1 MSDISKEIEALAPKP
16 GFSGAEYNHVAK
28 HAELEAI
35 VLLNSQFVL
44 NMEHLPK
51 RDQWKLSYGRKM
63 KSCHFSAE
71 QSSAVAVFEFHLTAK
86 VARAIALRCVAEYA
100 VFYETPPGATEEA
113 ARGFCRNVGV
123 FAAYPYFRGLV
134 SRLVTEAGVNLPPL
148 PAIASTAHIPPKK
161 EQAPAAI
168 DKEEASAK

>member
-1 MSDISKEIEALAPKP
+1 MSDISKEIEASGPKP

-71 QSSAVAVFEFHLTAK
+71 QSSAVSVFEFHLTAK
-86 VARAIALRCVAEYA
+86 VSRAIALRCVAEYA
-100 VFYETPPGATEEA
+100 VFYETPPDATEEA

-123 FAAYPYFRGLV
+123 FAAYPYFRSLV
-134 SRLVTEAGVNLPPL
+134 ARLVTEAGVNLPPL

-161 EQAPAAI
+161 QGASGSQEQ
-168 DKEEASAK
+168 EASAQ

>member
-1 MSDISKEIEALAPKP
+1 MSDISKEIEALGPKP
-16 GFSGAEYNHVAK
+16 GFSGAQYNLVATRS
-28 HAELEAI
+28 ELEGV

-51 RDQWKLSYGRKM
+51 RDEWKLSYGRKM

-71 QSSAVAVFEFHLTAK
+71 QSSAAAVFEFHMTAK
-86 VARAIALRCVAEYA
+86 VGRAIALRCVAHYA
-100 VFYETPPGATEEA
+100 VFYETPEGATEEA

-123 FAAYPYFRGLV
+123 FAAYPYYRGLV
-134 SRLVTEAGVNLPPL
+134 ARLVTEAGVNLPPL

-161 EQAPAAI
+161 QEVGAQ
-168 DKEEASAK
+168 